1 MNSWALACLRGLLHL
16 RVGGILP
23 AESNVLADRI
33 VEQIRVLRDERHP
46 AAHVVE
52 PKLVQ
57 SVALHHN
64 VALVRVPEAHHQIG
78 DGSFAGA
85 RAAYDGHGLP
95 RPYPE
100 RHVSKCLR
108 IAFRV
113 GKGHVL
119 KLN

>member
-1 MNSWALACLRGLLHL
+1 MKLLGRWPVFRGLLNL
-16 RVGGILP
+16 RVGGVLP

-33 VEQIRVLRDERHP
+33 VEQIRILRDERHP

-57 SVALHHN
+57 SVALHHY
-64 VALVRVPEAHHQIG
+64 VALVWVPEAHHEIG

-95 RPYPE
+95 RPYPK
-100 RHVSKCLR
+100 RHVSQRLR
-108 IAFRV
+108 FRFPSR
-113 GKGHVL
+113 
-119 KLN
+119 